1 MPPRTETPSLP
12 FDGRVAAPSRDPF
25 PSRAPW
31 ADRPRLSKQCQAI
44 LDRLRQGPT
53 SNRVLATLALKY
65 TGRLSE
71 LRRAG
76 YPIGIRS
83 QDHATGLVVYELRG
97 DPDAGVAR
105 FPR

>member
-1 MPPRTETPSLP
+1 MAPRTETPRLP
-12 FDGRVAAPSRDPF
+12 FEGQRRARRDPF

-31 ADRPRLSKQCQAI
+31 ADRPRLSRQCRAI

-53 SNRVLATLALKY
+53 SNRDLSGLALKY
-65 TGRLSE
+65 TGRLSD

-76 YPIGIRS
+76 YRIGIHS
-83 QDHATGLVVYELRG
+83 QNHVTGEVMYVLLGEPDGG
-97 DPDAGVAR
+97 DAR